1 VTAIQQSDTASP
13 TLARNAIGLPEVLFQ
28 SITHMAPAV
37 ATALSIG
44 AATAF
49 AGAITPLAVVFAMIA
64 VLFTAFSMAELA
76 RHLPSAG
83 GMYTYV
89 GRGLGSF
96 FGWLVAWSFALA
108 EPLVMPLLLGGFG
121 FYGAIFLSQY
131 LSIDFEFAWIV
142 LAIACGLVVWWLNY
156 RGIALSTRTG
166 LVLGA
171 IEIAIFLLISTL
183 LIINADE
190 NTLSVFVPGDEGVQP
205 AFQGMIFCLLAF
217 IGFEAA
223 APLGEEASEPRRTIP
238 RAVIWSAV
246 LVGLFYVFNY
256 YAATV
261 YFGPDQMLG
270 FYTSHDGDPWGF
282 MAEEV
287 LPGIG
292 GLLVVFAIL
301 NSSLANAN
309 AGATAATRSLF
320 AMGRASLAPRF
331 FAKIHPETHA
341 PVNAVHFQAVTAL
354 IIAVGLGIVLAN
366 DPFETPEGA
375 GSFGGLNVYVFLG
388 TMLGLIFAGIY
399 FLVNLACIGYFL
411 REGRSE
417 FNPLKHVVV
426 PVIGAIAMIPAALA
440 VIGGVT
446 IPILDVTLPPYET
459 ALKWC
464 APIVAIWLILG
475 IIAYVVLRMRS
486 PEALERVGEVYGGES
501 DAPDAPVAAAPP
513 PAAPPPA
520 APPPAAEPPAEP
532 PPTDPAGY

>member
-1 VTAIQQSDTASP
+1 MTAIQQSDTASP

-49 AGAITPLAVVFAMIA
+49 AGAITPLAVVFAMVA

-131 LSIDFEFAWIV
+131 LSIDFEFAWIA

-190 NTLSVFVPGDEGVQP
+190 NTLSVFVPGEEGVKP

-261 YFGPDQMLG
+261 FFGPDQMLG

-331 FAKIHPETHA
+331 FARI
-341 PVNAVHFQAVTAL
+341 
-354 IIAVGLGIVLAN
+354 
-366 DPFETPEGA
+366 
-375 GSFGGLNVYVFLG
+375 
-388 TMLGLIFAGIY
+388 
-399 FLVNLACIGYFL
+399 
-411 REGRSE
+411 
-417 FNPLKHVVV
+417 
-426 PVIGAIAMIPAALA
+426 
-440 VIGGVT
+440 
-446 IPILDVTLPPYET
+446 
-459 ALKWC
+459 
-464 APIVAIWLILG
+464 
-475 IIAYVVLRMRS
+475 S
-486 PEALERVGEVYGGES
+486 P
-501 DAPDAPVAAAPP
+501 
-513 PAAPPPA
+513 
-520 APPPAAEPPAEP
+520 
-532 PPTDPAGY
+532 

>member
-1 VTAIQQSDTASP
+1 MTSTPQVSGGSP
-13 TLARNAIGLPEVLFQ
+13 SLERNAIGMTEVLFQ

-44 AATAF
+44 AATSF
-49 AGAITPLAVVFAMIA
+49 AGGITPLAVLFAMIA
-64 VLFTAFSMAELA
+64 VMFTAFSMAELA

-96 FGWLVAWSFALA
+96 FGWLVAWGFALA

-121 FYGAIFLSQY
+121 FYGAIFLSSY
-131 LSIDFEFAWIV
+131 LGINFEYAWV
-142 LAIACGLVVWWLNY
+142 ALAILCGLAVWWLTY
-156 RGIALSTRTG
+156 RGIALSTRAG
-166 LVLGA
+166 VVLGV
-171 IEIAIFLLISTL
+171 IEVAIFLLISTL
-183 LIINADE
+183 LIVNAEE
-190 NTLSVFVPGDEGVQP
+190 NTLSVFIPGDEGVKP

-223 APLGEEASEPRRTIP
+223 APLGEETREPHRTIP
-238 RAVIWSAV
+238 RAVIWSAI
-246 LVGLFYVFNY
+246 LVGLFYIFNY

-261 YFGPDQMLG
+261 FFGPGEMLG

-282 MAEEV
+282 MAEQV

-292 GLLVVFAIL
+292 GILIVFAIL

-320 AMGRASLAPRF
+320 AMGRASLLPRF
-331 FAKIHPETHA
+331 FAAVHPETRA

-354 IIAVGLGIVLAN
+354 IIAVVLGFVLAN
-366 DPFETPEGA
+366 DPFPTPEGA

-399 FLVNLACIGYFL
+399 IAVNLACIGYFW
-411 REGRSE
+411 RERRDE
-417 FNPLKHVVV
+417 FNVLKHVVV
-426 PVIGAIAMIPAALA
+426 PVLGVIAMIPAALA

-446 IPILDVTLPPYET
+446 IPILDIPLPPYET
-459 ALKWC
+459 ALQWT
-464 APIVAIWLILG
+464 APIVGIWMLLG
-475 IIAYVVLRMRS
+475 IIAYFVLRARN
-486 PEALERVGEVYGGES
+486 PEALTRVGEVYGGETS
-501 DAPDAPVAAAPP
+501 TPEAPP
-513 PAAPPPA
+513 PVDR
-520 APPPAAEPPAEP
+520 
-532 PPTDPAGY
+532 TTY